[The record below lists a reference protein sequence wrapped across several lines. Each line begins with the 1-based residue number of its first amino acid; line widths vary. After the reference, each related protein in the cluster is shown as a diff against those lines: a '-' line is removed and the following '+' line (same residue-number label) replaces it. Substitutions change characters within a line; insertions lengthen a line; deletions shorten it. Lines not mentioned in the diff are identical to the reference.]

1 MIFSPIDTERK
12 KKKIIP
18 SPRRNEGAEGKCVF
32 DYSIGRVELY
42 MDGEL
47 VRGTKYRSKQDRTSI
62 LLKWDTL
69 MLNLYEDH
77 VFWIQIIPKINY

>member
-1 MIFSPIDTERK
+1 MIFSPIDHEYK

-18 SPRRNEGAEGKCVF
+18 SPRCKEGRKQKSVF
-32 DYSIGRVELY
+32 DSSIGRVELY

-47 VRGTKYRSKQDRTSI
+47 VRGTRYKSKWDRREI
-62 LLKWDTL
+62 LLKWD
-69 MLNLYEDH
+69 MLLFNLYEHH